1 MTVLQAFVLAVST
14 IVTVALITHI
24 RINHPDR
31 KE

>member
-14 IVTVALITHI
+14 IVAVDLITHI